1 MNQSINRFPFD
12 FSPKLIK
19 FLGEE
24 LIHDKK
30 IAIMELVK
38 NAYDADADKVW
49 ITIRDD
55 EITIED
61 NGHGMTEDI
70 IRNSWLRVGN
80 STKAINAKRSPKY
93 KRLPIGEKGIGRL
106 GVHRLGKNI
115 QVTSK
120 AENSKEV
127 YFEIDWNRFEKTPSL
142 GDLEPI
148 VVVSRE
154 YPEHFIGEKKY
165 GTKLVIRDLK
175 NRLEPKDIRLLNVD
189 LLKLLPPFAHA
200 IQENFKIMLNTKD
213 GPFEDTTALNIF
225 KITQHALFQYRV
237 VVENAKIEEFEYNFY
252 SPNESALASRTITKD
267 EEELRELIGNL
278 KGKYTIARTKLRVGR
293 IIFEGYIFDQK
304 YSGISGNSFAKE
316 VKDYLQDN
324 GGIRVYRDGMRI
336 YNYGEGGKD
345 NDILDLDRKRAKR
358 LGDNIGYNQLLA
370 SIELDREKSKDLVEK
385 TNREGFVNNDA
396 FASLQSQLD
405 FCMEVILQLR
415 KRDRAD
421 MDVLVGK
428 KYDKADI
435 DTKIKK
441 IVGQV
446 ERLPITDKEKSKLKN
461 DLYAF
466 SQEFEQLK
474 DIFLTA
480 SNTGLNLTFIIH
492 EVDKIIV
499 HLAEKIKAKDITQIN
514 NVFIHLKDSINA
526 YKDIIRLDK
535 KRAQIYVP
543 GLIDQALFNA
553 TYRLESHAIAFTN
566 VIDQDLS
573 IIGKKGLILGIFTN
587 LFDNS
592 IYWLEYYRVQNKK
605 IHVHAYKKDDD
616 VYIVIADNGKGFNI
630 SFDAAL
636 RPFISGR
643 IDEGS
648 MGIGLHLAEQVMIA
662 HEGSIS
668 HADWEE
674 ENLPEEFSQGA
685 IIKLRFKQGSPHVI

>member
-55 EITIED
+55 EIVIED

-70 IRNSWLRVGN
+70 IHNSWLRVGN
-80 STKAINAKRSPKY
+80 STKSTNIKRSPKY

-106 GVHRLGKNI
+106 GVHRLGKII
-115 QVTSK
+115 QVISK

-278 KGKYTIARTKLRVGR
+278 KEKYTIARTKLRVGR

-304 YSGISGNSFAKE
+304 YTKLFDRSFTKE
-316 VKDYLQDN
+316 IKDYLQYN
-324 GGIRVYRDGMRI
+324 GGIRVYRNGMRI

-370 SIELDREKSKDLVEK
+370 SIELDREKSKDLIEK
-385 TNREGFVNNDA
+385 TNREGFIHNEA
-396 FASLQSQLD
+396 FISLQNQLD
-405 FCMEVILQLR
+405 FCMELILQLR
-415 KRDRAD
+415 KRDRAN
-421 MDVLVGK
+421 MEALIGK

-435 DTKIKK
+435 DAKIKK
-441 IVGQV
+441 IVSRV

-474 DIFLTA
+474 NIFLTA

-499 HLAEKIKAKDITQIN
+499 HLAEKIKAKDIAQIN
-514 NVFIHLKDSINA
+514 YVFIHLKNSINA

-535 KRAQIYVP
+535 KRAQIHVP
-543 GLIDQALFNA
+543 GLIGQALFNA

-566 VIDQDLS
+566 LIDQDLS

-587 LFDNS
+587 LFDNA
-592 IYWLEYYRVQNKK
+592 IYWLEYYRVQSKK
-605 IHVHAYKKDDD
+605 IHIHAYRKDGDIC
-616 VYIVIADNGKGFNI
+616 IVIADNGKGFNI

-668 HADWEE
+668 HGDWGE

-685 IIKLRFKQGSPHVI
+685 IIKLKFKQGTL

>member
-1 MNQSINRFPFD
+1 MNQSINHFPFD

-106 GVHRLGKNI
+106 GVHRLGKVI

-120 AENSKEV
+120 AENSREV
-127 YFEIDWNRFEKTPSL
+127 YFEIDWNRFEKTPNL
-142 GDLEPI
+142 DDLKPI

-154 YPEHFIGEKKY
+154 YPEYFVGEKKY

-175 NRLEPKDIRLLNVD
+175 NRLEPKDIQFLNVD

-213 GPFEDTTALNIF
+213 GPFEDTATLNIF
-225 KITQHALFQYRV
+225 KITQHAFFQYRI
-237 VVENAKIEEFEYNFY
+237 VVENAEIEEFEYNFY
-252 SPNESALASRTITKD
+252 SPNESALASRTIMKG
-267 EEELRELIGNL
+267 EEELRKLIENL
-278 KGKYTIARTKLRVGR
+278 KEKHAMASTKLRVGR
-293 IIFEGYIFDQK
+293 ITFEGYIFDQK
-304 YSGISGNSFAKE
+304 YSGISGHSFAKE

-336 YNYGEGGKD
+336 YNYGEEGKD

-370 SIELDREKSKDLVEK
+370 SIELDREKSKDLIEK
-385 TNREGFVNNDA
+385 TNREGFIHNEA
-396 FASLQSQLD
+396 FTSLRSQLD

-415 KRDRAD
+415 KRDRAN
-421 MDVLVGK
+421 MEALTGK

-441 IVGQV
+441 IVSQV
-446 ERLPITDKEKSKLKN
+446 DRLPINDREKSKLKN
-461 DLYAF
+461 DLYVF

-474 DIFLTA
+474 NIFLTA
-480 SNTGLNLTFIIH
+480 SNTGLNLTFIVH
-492 EVDKIIV
+492 EIDKIIG
-499 HLAEKIKAKDITQIN
+499 HLGRKIKEKDITKVES
-514 NVFIHLKDSINA
+514 VFLHLKNSINA
-526 YKDIIRLDK
+526 YKDIMRLDK
-535 KRAQIYVP
+535 KKSQIYVP
-543 GLIDQALFNA
+543 GLIDQALFNV

-566 VIDQDLS
+566 VIDQDLN
-573 IIGKKGLILGIFTN
+573 IFGKKGLILGIFTN
-587 LFDNS
+587 LFDNA

-605 IHVHAYKKDDD
+605 IHVGAYKKDDD
-616 VYIVIADNGKGFNI
+616 AYIVIADNGKGFNI
-630 SFDAAL
+630 SFAAAL

-668 HADWEE
+668 HGDWEE

-685 IIKLRFKQGSPHVI
+685 IIKLKFKQGTL